1 MDGATTSTGSSA
13 PGSNGNSGFLN
24 LGTSAGGMGLFGQTT
39 GGSSGGDALLG
50 SSGFNSSLGNAFS
63 NDGGNG
69 QHSGGSANPS
79 FDLNDFPSLGGG
91 VGGNAGSGA
100 AGTENGLAAALRQ
113 HHLLQQQML
122 QQGGGGGG
130 TDSSKSSNLYRLAM
144 SSNIGNGGT
153 NFNMATEDFPALP
166 GAPPSSGGTGSSF
179 LSGSGAVVDA
189 GTGSGG
195 QTEGSSG
202 SASAPSFQRDSSKGG
217 NVNNLDSGSNQLDYT
232 GLIGGITGSNNQGG
246 VSSLSQTRT
255 TSTSQTS
262 SGGGTSGSAIS
273 GDYGLLGLLSVIRMT
288 DADRNRLALGSDLTL
303 LGLNLNSNE
312 NLYSAFGGPFSDKPA
327 AREPHYQVRELIGE
341 CGFSLLS
348 ILCST
353 IAGHVLVCVVM
364 VDFVM
369 CQLPMC
375 YYMQPPALKTGH
387 LSKFQLETL
396 FYIFY
401 ALPKDVLQAY
411 AAQELYTREW
421 RYHTESKVWFKRATP
436 SDGFPNNNSSPV
448 QFIYFDI
455 NTWERRLYSNV
466 NQNIAGGFL
475 SEDDVRVKFSS
486 S

>member
-327 AREPHYQVRELIGE
+327 AREPHYQ
-341 CGFSLLS
+341 
-348 ILCST
+348 
-353 IAGHVLVCVVM
+353 
-364 VDFVM
+364 
-369 CQLPMC
+369 LPMC